1 MCRENYLAGS
11 VPPRAHRGA
20 RRQSDFAG
28 LGVRFDHRHT
38 ERSQPRSGRGFTW
51 ENMSSQV
58 HFDCPVKH
66 SGMAQ
71 FPANGIGARVSCDE
85 TPAK

>member
-28 LGVRFDHRHT
+28 LGVRFDRRHT
-38 ERSQPRSGRGFTW
+38 GR
-51 ENMSSQV
+51 
-58 HFDCPVKH
+58 
-66 SGMAQ
+66 
-71 FPANGIGARVSCDE
+71 
-85 TPAK
+85 